1 MLRWA
6 VLAALWA
13 NLTLPLQAQSVLAL
27 TVEGPITPAA
37 AEYVVRG
44 IHVASERSANAIL
57 IRLNTPG
64 GLLQSTRTIVSAI
77 LESSVPVIVYVTP
90 AGAQAG
96 SAGVFITLS
105 GDIAAMAPGTNI
117 GAAHPV
123 GMQGAMDTVMSA
135 KATNDAAAFVRA
147 IAQQRHRNLS
157 WAENAVRNSVALSAS
172 EALDSG
178 VVDLVAPSESALL
191 DSLHGRIVR
200 SGSSSAVLSL
210 KPATIDELPPNF
222 AETLLGVL
230 SDPNIAYILF
240 LLGLY
245 GLLFELY
252 NPGSI
257 LPGVVGGICMILAL
271 YALQTLPFSYA
282 GIALIV
288 FAIVLF
294 LLEVKVTSHGLL
306 AIGGTIALLLGSAML
321 IRPTSGLELVEIS
334 WSVILFG
341 SGITA
346 LFFLVVVGLGLRAQ
360 RARPASGSESLVGR
374 TAVARTDLNPDGT
387 VDFMGEL
394 WNARSEGR
402 RIAAGS
408 TVAVIRVEGL
418 LLIVSSHQRVEE
430 NRT

>member
-13 NLTLPLQAQSVLAL
+13 ILTLPLKAQSVLAL
-27 TVEGPITPAA
+27 TVDGPITPAA
-37 AEYVVRG
+37 AEYIVRG
-44 IHVASERSANAIL
+44 IGVATERSANAIL

-77 LESSVPVIVYVTP
+77 LGSSVPVIVYVTP

-96 SAGVFITLS
+96 SAGVFITLAA
-105 GDIAAMAPGTNI
+105 DIAAMAPGTNI

-157 WAENAVRNSVALSAS
+157 WAENAVRNSVALSAG

-178 VVDLVAPSESALL
+178 VVDLVAASESALL
-191 DSLHGRIVR
+191 DSLHGRVVR
-200 SGSSSAVLSL
+200 SGSSSVVMSL
-210 KPATIDELPPNF
+210 RPATIEELPPNF

-288 FAIVLF
+288 FAIILF

-334 WSVILFG
+334 WSVILFA
-341 SGITA
+341 SGLTA
-346 LFFLVVVGLGLRAQ
+346 LFFLLVIGLGLRAQ
-360 RARPASGSESLVGR
+360 RARPVSGSESLVGR
-374 TAVARTDLNPDGT
+374 SAVARTDLAPDGT

-394 WNARSEGR
+394 WNARSDGP
-402 RIAAGS
+402 RITTGS
-408 TVAVIRVEGL
+408 TVVVKRVEGL
-418 LLIVSSHQRVEE
+418 LLIVSTPHRVEE
-430 NRT
+430 IRT

>member
-1 MLRWA
+1 MSRWA
-6 VLAALWA
+6 VLATFSAI
-13 NLTLPLQAQSVLAL
+13 LTLPLQAQSVLAL
-27 TVEGPITPAA
+27 TVDGPITPAT

-44 IHVASERSANAIL
+44 IGIAPERSSSAIL

-77 LESSVPVIVYVTP
+77 LESAVPVIVYVTP

-96 SAGVFITLS
+96 SAGVFITLA
-105 GDIAAMAPGTNI
+105 GDVAVMAPGTNI

-123 GMQGAMDTVMSA
+123 GMQGAMDSVMSA

-147 IAQQRHRNLS
+147 IAQQRRRNLS
-157 WAENAVRNSVALSAS
+157 WAENAVRNSVALSAD

-178 VVDLVAPSESALL
+178 VVDLVAASESALL
-191 DSLHGRIVR
+191 DSLHGRAVR
-200 SGSSSAVLSL
+200 SGASAIVLSL
-210 KPATIDELPPNF
+210 APAKIEELPPNF

-288 FAIVLF
+288 FAIILF

-306 AIGGTIALLLGSAML
+306 AVGGAIALLLGSAML

-334 WSVILFG
+334 WSVILLA
-341 SGITA
+341 SGLTA
-346 LFFLVVVGLGLRAQ
+346 LFFLVVIGLGLRAQ
-360 RARPASGSESLVGR
+360 RVRPASGLESLLGR
-374 TAVARTDLNPDGT
+374 TAVARTDLSPDGT
-387 VDFMGEL
+387 VDLQGEL
-394 WNARSEGR
+394 WNARSDGS

-408 TVAVIRVEGL
+408 IVTIRRVEGL
-418 LLIVSSHQRVEE
+418 QLIVSPHQRNEE
-430 NRT
+430 DRT

>member
-13 NLTLPLQAQSVLAL
+13 ILTLPLQAQSVLAL
-27 TVEGPITPAA
+27 TVDGPITPAA
-37 AEYVVRG
+37 AEYIVRG
-44 IHVASERSANAIL
+44 IGLATERSAHAIL

-77 LESSVPVIVYVTP
+77 LESPVPVIVYVTP

-96 SAGVFITLS
+96 SAGVFITLA
-105 GDIAAMAPGTNI
+105 GDLAVMAPGTNI

-123 GMQGAMDTVMSA
+123 GMQGAMDSVMSA

-157 WAENAVRNSVALSAS
+157 WAEDAVRNSVALSAG

-178 VVDLVAPSESALL
+178 VVDVVAASESALL
-191 DSLHGRIVR
+191 DSLHGRTVR
-200 SGSSSAVLSL
+200 SGASAIVLSL
-210 KPATIDELPPNF
+210 TSATIEEIPPNF
-222 AETLLGVL
+222 AETILGVL

-257 LPGVVGGICMILAL
+257 LPGVVGGISMILAL

-288 FAIVLF
+288 FAIILF

-334 WSVILFG
+334 WSVILFA

-346 LFFLVVVGLGLRAQ
+346 LFFLAVIGLGLRAQ
-360 RARPASGSESLVGR
+360 RARPASGAESLVGR
-374 TAVARTDLNPDGT
+374 TAVARTDLDPDGT

-394 WNARSEGR
+394 WNARSDGQP
-402 RIAAGS
+402 IAAGS
-408 TVAVIRVEGL
+408 TVAVKRIEGL
-418 LLIVSSHQRVEE
+418 LLIVSTQHRVEE